1 MDTSLKSGRI
11 LIAEPFLGDPNFER
25 SVILLCEHNESGS
38 FGLVLNQTTN
48 SQLSDVIEGVY
59 QEYPLYIGGPVEQNT
74 LHYIHRLGNLIEDS
88 VDLGNGLFWSGDFE
102 SLKSLINIGTI
113 KAEDIRFFLG
123 YSGWGAGQLSE
134 ELAQNTW
141 ILSNIDSDMVFENE
155 PVQFWRT
162 VLKRMGGDYKVLSN
176 YPIDPRLN

>member
-48 SQLSDVIEGVY
+48 SYLSDVIEGVY

-113 KAEDIRFFLG
+113 KTEDIRFFLG

-141 ILSNIDSDMVFENE
+141 ILSNIDSEMVFENE